1 MLGLNRKV
9 DGLMRAIAQH
19 EGWLTPGEQGHEN
32 GSVAYRNHNPG
43 NLRKSPFAA
52 GERNGF
58 AFFRND
64 FVGWNALQWDL
75 MQKARGNTS
84 TGLTGSSTLRQLITV
99 FAPPSDNNDTE
110 AYIAAVVKETGL
122 PETTTLAEIFGL

>member
-1 MLGLNRKV
+1 MNRKV
-9 DGLMRAIAQH
+9 DALMQAIAEH
-19 EGWLTPGEQGHEN
+19 EGWLVPGENNSPN
-32 GSVAYRNHNPG
+32 GSTAYRNHNPG

-52 GERNGF
+52 GERDGF

-84 TGLTGSSTLRQLITV
+84 TGLTGSSTIRQLITAW
-99 FAPPSDNNDTE
+99 APPSDNNDTE
-110 AYIAAVVKETGL
+110 AYIAAVMKKTGL
-122 PETTTLAEIFGL
+122 PETTTLAQIFNL